1 MAQSRRHQGISAG
14 RTRPNCSPTAYQGK
28 APLGAACATLRL
40 FDNPSRRMSGRRSAA
55 ARNATLTSL
64 WSQQSLHAAEAH
76 AVALVQPTA
85 PDVRAAVPKK
95 FEDDRLAES
104 INQPPTARCLDAGG
118 CVGVV
123 ALDPCGELAG
133 EPT

>member
-1 MAQSRRHQGISAG
+1 M
-14 RTRPNCSPTAYQGK
+14 
-28 APLGAACATLRL
+28 L
-40 FDNPSRRMSGRRSAA
+40 GRRSAA

-76 AVALVQPTA
+76 AVALVQPTT
-85 PDVRAAVPKK
+85 PDAHAAVPKK

-104 INQPPTARCLDAGG
+104 INLPPTCAVPDAGG

-123 ALDPCGELAG
+123 ARDPCGELGG
-133 EPT
+133 EPR